1 MTKIIPI
8 FCILVATVISIVF
21 LDFNQSKDYL
31 VFSGYDRNSVRI
43 NYNDGVSVTNE
54 TMTRILE
61 LAKENNV
68 ILAKSNVS
76 STDSSIRNIYVTEDN
91 VEQIKELI
99 NKKFKVDKLNDSSND
114 LSFISTYNHNNKN
127 QAFIIRDLLNNNKY
141 NFYTFSTLL
150 NEQGNY
156 YGEYLVYYKDNND
169 FVNFSNNLKLI
180 VGEDITSGLSTNNLQ
195 GEIIILLVC
204 AIFVIMIFYFIF
216 EVYDTY
222 YNSKKI
228 GCMKLLGF
236 DKTKIANLMIKDKS
250 KIYILSSVIILI
262 LTAIFVKNINIFQF
276 LFLTI
281 IILILLLITYILNL
295 ACVSIILKGY
305 NTVSI
310 IKKQNIA
317 IKISKTSA
325 RLKFVITVMMII
337 GISLLSSS
345 IFSLNSSL
353 KVYNNSKKLLDYGII
368 KDFNADSQDI
378 FNYDKQSNLYTI
390 LYNDKRLSMF
400 YSQFSDYVKPTDDE
414 EAQRIKDWEASGTYF
429 EYASVD
435 RNYLKKENIK
445 IYDLNN
451 NPVNIDDINGVFFL
465 FAKSEKNIISKFENF
480 YSKDSQNDYAEYNM
494 PLNFQAYLY
503 DDQSFDTYRLDL
515 DIKYVKNP
523 RLRVVDDSI
532 KIPYLESSRGISVFG
547 NSLTTGLKIKI
558 DNDNTIDYVME
569 DVNKAGLSDL
579 IGKSNFLTFKEYFN
593 DEIQR
598 AKTVMISVCIGI
610 ILVTLVY
617 FIIAME
623 VFSLYVKSE
632 QQTVIVKYLLGFNKQ
647 DIFKPIIKKNLLY
660 TVIAFI
666 ISLLIL
672 LLLNIFNII
681 LFIVSVIAF
690 LIIDSLI
697 SIIII
702 KKYKFNKVYI
712 DLKGGEND

>member
-1 MTKIIPI
+1 
-8 FCILVATVISIVF
+8 
-21 LDFNQSKDYL
+21 
-31 VFSGYDRNSVRI
+31 
-43 NYNDGVSVTNE
+43 
-54 TMTRILE
+54 
-61 LAKENNV
+61 
-68 ILAKSNVS
+68 
-76 STDSSIRNIYVTEDN
+76 
-91 VEQIKELI
+91 
-99 NKKFKVDKLNDSSND
+99 
-114 LSFISTYNHNNKN
+114 
-127 QAFIIRDLLNNNKY
+127 
-141 NFYTFSTLL
+141 
-150 NEQGNY
+150 
-156 YGEYLVYYKDNND
+156 
-169 FVNFSNNLKLI
+169 
-180 VGEDITSGLSTNNLQ
+180 
-195 GEIIILLVC
+195 
-204 AIFVIMIFYFIF
+204 
-216 EVYDTY
+216 
-222 YNSKKI
+222 
-228 GCMKLLGF
+228 
-236 DKTKIANLMIKDKS
+236 
-250 KIYILSSVIILI
+250 
-262 LTAIFVKNINIFQF
+262 
-276 LFLTI
+276 
-281 IILILLLITYILNL
+281 
-295 ACVSIILKGY
+295 
-305 NTVSI
+305 
-310 IKKQNIA
+310 
-317 IKISKTSA
+317 
-325 RLKFVITVMMII
+325 
-337 GISLLSSS
+337 
-345 IFSLNSSL
+345 
-353 KVYNNSKKLLDYGII
+353 
-368 KDFNADSQDI
+368 
-378 FNYDKQSNLYTI
+378 
-390 LYNDKRLSMF
+390 MF
-400 YSQFSDYVKPTDDE
+400 YSQFSDYVKPTNDE
-414 EAQRIKDWEASGTYF
+414 EVQRIKEWEASGTYF

-465 FAKSEKNIISKFENF
+465 FAKSEKNIISKFGNF
-480 YSKDSQNDYAEYNM
+480 YTNDSKNDYAEYNM

-532 KIPYLESSRGISVFG
+532 KIPYLKSSRGISVFG

-579 IGKSNFLTFKEYFN
+579 IGKSNFLTFKNYFN

-598 AKTVMISVCIGI
+598 AKTIMISVCIGI
-610 ILVTLVY
+610 ILVALVY

-681 LFIVSVIAF
+681 LFIISVIAF

-697 SIIII
+697 SMIII

>member
-250 KIYILSSVIILI
+250 KIYILSSIIILI
-262 LTAIFVKNINIFQF
+262 LTVIFVKNLNIFQF
-276 LFLTI
+276 LFLTFV
-281 IILILLLITYILNL
+281 ILLLLLITYILNL
-295 ACVSIILKGY
+295 MCVSIILKGY
-305 NTVSI
+305 NTSNI

-325 RLKFVITVMMII
+325 RLKFVITIMMII
-337 GISLLSSS
+337 GISLLSNS
-345 IFSLNSSL
+345 IISLNSSL
-353 KVYNNSKKLLDYGII
+353 KVYNSSKKLLDYGII

-378 FNYDKQSNLYTI
+378 FSYDKQSNLYTI

-400 YSQFSDYVKPTDDE
+400 YSQFGNYVKPTDKD
-414 EAQRIKDWEASGTYF
+414 EAQREKDWEASGTYF
-429 EYASVD
+429 KYASVD
-435 RNYLKKENIK
+435 RNYLKKEKIN
-445 IYDLNN
+445 IYDLNG

-465 FAKSEKNIISKFENF
+465 FAKSEQNIISKFESF
-480 YSKDSQNDYAEYNM
+480 YLKESKDDYTKYNI
-494 PLNFQAYLY
+494 PLNFQTYLY

-532 KIPYLESSRGISVFG
+532 TIPYLESSRGISVFG

-569 DVNKAGLSDL
+569 DINKAGLSNL
-579 IGKSNFLTFKEYFN
+579 IGKGNFLTFKDYFN

-598 AKTVMISVCIGI
+598 AKVITISVCIGI
-610 ILVTLVY
+610 MLVAIVY

-666 ISLLIL
+666 VALLIL

-681 LFIVSVIAF
+681 LFIVSITAF

-702 KKYKFNKVYI
+702 KKYRFNKIYI
-712 DLKGGEND
+712 DLKGGENG

>member
-195 GEIIILLVC
+195 GKIIILLVC

-262 LTAIFVKNINIFQF
+262 LIAIFVKNINIFQF

-305 NTVSI
+305 NTASI

-345 IFSLNSSL
+345 IVSLNSSL

-400 YSQFSDYVKPTDDE
+400 YSQFSDYVKPTNDE
-414 EAQRIKDWEASGTYF
+414 EVQRIKEWEASGTYF

-465 FAKSEKNIISKFENF
+465 FAKSEKNIISKFGNF
-480 YSKDSQNDYAEYNM
+480 YTNDSKNDYAEYNM
-494 PLNFQAYLY
+494 PLNFQTYLY

-532 KIPYLESSRGISVFG
+532 KIPYLKSSRGISVFG

-579 IGKSNFLTFKEYFN
+579 IGKSNFLTFKNYFN

-598 AKTVMISVCIGI
+598 AKTIMISVCIGI
-610 ILVTLVY
+610 ILVALVY

-672 LLLNIFNII
+672 LILNIFNII
-681 LFIVSVIAF
+681 LFIISVIAF

-697 SIIII
+697 SMIII

>member
-8 FCILVATVISIVF
+8 FCILVAIVISIVF

-31 VFSGYDRNSVRI
+31 VFSDYDRNSVRI
-43 NYNDGVSVTNE
+43 NYNEEISITNE

-68 ILAKSNVS
+68 ILAKSNIS
-76 STDSSIRNIYVTEDN
+76 STDSSIRNIYVSENN
-91 VEQIKELI
+91 VEQIRELI
-99 NKKFKVDKLNDSSND
+99 NKKFKIDKLNNGSNNN
-114 LSFISTYNHNNKN
+114 SFISTYNHNNKN
-127 QAFIIRDLLNNNKY
+127 QTFIIRDLLNNNKY

-150 NEQGNY
+150 EGQGNY
-156 YGEYLVYYKDNND
+156 YGEYLVYYKNSND

-180 VGEDITSGLSTNNLQ
+180 IGQDTTSSLSTSDLQ

-204 AIFVIMIFYFIF
+204 AIFVIMVFYFIF

-250 KIYILSSVIILI
+250 KIYILSSIIILI
-262 LTAIFVKNINIFQF
+262 LTVIFVKNLNIFQF
-276 LFLTI
+276 LFLTFV
-281 IILILLLITYILNL
+281 ILLLLLITYILNL
-295 ACVSIILKGY
+295 MCVSIILKGY
-305 NTVSI
+305 NTSNI

-325 RLKFVITVMMII
+325 RLKFVITIMMII
-337 GISLLSSS
+337 GISLLSNS
-345 IFSLNSSL
+345 IISLNSSL
-353 KVYNNSKKLLDYGII
+353 KVYNSSKKLLDYGII

-378 FNYDKQSNLYTI
+378 FSYDKQSNLYTI

-400 YSQFSDYVKPTDDE
+400 YSQFGNYVKPTDKD
-414 EAQRIKDWEASGTYF
+414 EAQREKDWEASGTYF
-429 EYASVD
+429 KYASVD
-435 RNYLKKENIK
+435 RNYLKKEKIN
-445 IYDLNN
+445 IYDLNG

-465 FAKSEKNIISKFENF
+465 FAKSEQNIISKFESF
-480 YSKDSQNDYAEYNM
+480 YLKESKDDYTKYNI
-494 PLNFQAYLY
+494 PLNFQTYLY

-532 KIPYLESSRGISVFG
+532 TIPYLESSRGISVFG

-569 DVNKAGLSDL
+569 DINKAGLSNL
-579 IGKSNFLTFKEYFN
+579 IGKGNFLTFKDYFN

-598 AKTVMISVCIGI
+598 AKVITISVCIGI
-610 ILVTLVY
+610 MLVAIVY

-666 ISLLIL
+666 VALLIL
-672 LLLNIFNII
+672 LLLNIFNTI
-681 LFIVSVIAF
+681 LFIVSITAF

-702 KKYKFNKVYI
+702 KKYRFNKIYI
-712 DLKGGEND
+712 DLKGGENG

>member
-1 MTKIIPI
+1 
-8 FCILVATVISIVF
+8 
-21 LDFNQSKDYL
+21 
-31 VFSGYDRNSVRI
+31 
-43 NYNDGVSVTNE
+43 
-54 TMTRILE
+54 
-61 LAKENNV
+61 
-68 ILAKSNVS
+68 
-76 STDSSIRNIYVTEDN
+76 
-91 VEQIKELI
+91 
-99 NKKFKVDKLNDSSND
+99 
-114 LSFISTYNHNNKN
+114 
-127 QAFIIRDLLNNNKY
+127 
-141 NFYTFSTLL
+141 
-150 NEQGNY
+150 
-156 YGEYLVYYKDNND
+156 
-169 FVNFSNNLKLI
+169 
-180 VGEDITSGLSTNNLQ
+180 
-195 GEIIILLVC
+195 
-204 AIFVIMIFYFIF
+204 
-216 EVYDTY
+216 
-222 YNSKKI
+222 
-228 GCMKLLGF
+228 
-236 DKTKIANLMIKDKS
+236 
-250 KIYILSSVIILI
+250 
-262 LTAIFVKNINIFQF
+262 
-276 LFLTI
+276 
-281 IILILLLITYILNL
+281 
-295 ACVSIILKGY
+295 
-305 NTVSI
+305 
-310 IKKQNIA
+310 
-317 IKISKTSA
+317 
-325 RLKFVITVMMII
+325 MMII

-465 FAKSEKNIISKFENF
+465 FAKSEKNIISKFEN
-480 YSKDSQNDYAEYNM
+480 
-494 PLNFQAYLY
+494 LY

-598 AKTVMISVCIGI
+598 AKTIMISVCIGI